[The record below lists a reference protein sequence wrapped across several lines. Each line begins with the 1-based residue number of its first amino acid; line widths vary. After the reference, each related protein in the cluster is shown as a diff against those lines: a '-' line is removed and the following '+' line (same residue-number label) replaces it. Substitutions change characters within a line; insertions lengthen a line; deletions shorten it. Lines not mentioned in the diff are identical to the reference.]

1 MTGAEE
7 FDAAMERYHAA
18 AVTFVKGDPEAYKE
32 VFSQT
37 DDVSLA
43 NPFNPIARGWAD
55 AAETM
60 ERAASLYAEGE
71 VVGFERVAQLVT
83 LELGY
88 VMEIERYRAKIGGS
102 DEVSSVD
109 LRVTSILRPENGTW
123 KVVHR
128 HADPIT
134 TPRPPEF
141 VVRD

>member
-1 MTGAEE
+1 MTGAEGFE
-7 FDAAMERYHAA
+7 AAMERYHAA
-18 AVTFVKGDPEAYKE
+18 AATFIKGDPEAYKK

-55 AAETM
+55 AAQTM
-60 ERAASLYAEGE
+60 ERAAGLYAEGE
-71 VVGFERVAQLVT
+71 VVGFERVAQLIT
-83 LELGY
+83 PELGY

-102 DEVSSVD
+102 DEPTPVE
-109 LRVTSILRPENGTW
+109 LRVTSILRPESGIW

-134 TPRPPEF
+134 TPRPPGS

>member
-1 MTGAEE
+1 VPADDL
-7 FDAAMERYHAA
+7 DAAIERYHAA
-18 AVTFVKGDPEAYKE
+18 AAEFIKGDPEPYKA
-32 VFSQT
+32 VFSHT

-43 NPFNPIARGWAD
+43 NPFDPAAQGWAD

-60 ERAASLYAEGE
+60 ERACALWAEGE
-71 VVGFERVAQLVT
+71 VVGFDRVAQLVT
-83 LELGY
+83 PGLAY

-102 DEVSSVD
+102 DEISTVD

-134 TPRPPEF
+134 TRRPASS
-141 VVRD
+141 VIRD